1 MISVEI
7 PDFGKLALHHLVL
20 DYNGT
25 LALDGKLLEEV
36 TERLRILAG
45 QLEIHVLTADTFGTV
60 AANMQNIPCT
70 VHVLAR
76 AEQDKG
82 KLRYVEELGPE
93 KTVSIGNGRNDRLML
108 KKSALGFAV
117 VQGEGTAIEAI
128 LGADVVLPDIS
139 TALDLLINP
148 LRLIATLR
156 S

>member
-1 MISVEI
+1 MLEIEI

-25 LALDGKLLEEV
+25 LALDGKLLEGV
-36 TERLRILAG
+36 AERLRILVG

-60 AANMQNIPCT
+60 AANMQDIPCT
-70 VHVLAR
+70 VHVLPR
-76 AEQDKG
+76 SEQDKG

-93 KTVSIGNGRNDRLML
+93 KTISIGNGRNDRLML
-108 KKSALGFAV
+108 KKSTLGFAII
-117 VQGEGTAIEAI
+117 QGEGAAVEAI

-139 TALDLLINP
+139 AALDLLINP